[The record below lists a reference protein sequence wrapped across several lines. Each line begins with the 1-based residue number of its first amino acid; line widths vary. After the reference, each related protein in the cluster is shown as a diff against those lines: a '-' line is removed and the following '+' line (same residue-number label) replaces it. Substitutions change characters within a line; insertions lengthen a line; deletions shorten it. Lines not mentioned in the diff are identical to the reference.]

1 MLTIGQSATL
11 ACLLEVNAP
20 KPGNVHR
27 GADFD
32 DATLNDFAASAV
44 AIGPVMER
52 AASQAVGQTVLDA
65 IQATDRVTQS
75 NTNLGIVLLFAPI
88 ATVAVEHD
96 LEESLPNLLDSLSAR
111 DATLVYQAVRQAN
124 PGGLDPVDEP
134 IRRHDIHT
142 KPPDDLIVAMRAA
155 ADRDT
160 IAKQYVNGFQE
171 VFQRV
176 IPYLLQ
182 HPKLSIPDR
191 IVHAHLQVMSQ
202 IPDTLI
208 ARKGG
213 GDLANESAA
222 RATAVLEAGDVMTED
237 YQRALAELDFWLRSD
252 GRRRNPGTTAD
263 LIAAGLFVLLRENKL
278 QVPFG

>member
-65 IQATDRVTQS
+65 IQATDRVTQT

-124 PGGLDPVDEP
+124 PGC
-134 IRRHDIHT
+134 
-142 KPPDDLIVAMRAA
+142 
-155 ADRDT
+155 
-160 IAKQYVNGFQE
+160 
-171 VFQRV
+171 
-176 IPYLLQ
+176 
-182 HPKLSIPDR
+182 
-191 IVHAHLQVMSQ
+191 
-202 IPDTLI
+202 
-208 ARKGG
+208 
-213 GDLANESAA
+213 
-222 RATAVLEAGDVMTED
+222 
-237 YQRALAELDFWLRSD
+237 
-252 GRRRNPGTTAD
+252 
-263 LIAAGLFVLLRENKL
+263 
-278 QVPFG
+278 